1 MARQLLEGAT
11 DATKIAIVSAPSVFV
26 QVKNMLAGGT
36 YASPQVRLLEHDHR
50 FEVFEDEFVHYN
62 FETPMR
68 LPGKYM
74 VRGLYADVLTWS
86 AEMKGAYHRV
96 LCDPPFLSAD
106 CQTKG
111 EPPINLELT
120 LQCRLESRNSA
131 NRPSCSDS
139 EVALRRQKFAQ
150 QYRISIEDHC
160 VHW

>member
-1 MARQLLEGAT
+1 M
-11 DATKIAIVSAPSVFV
+11 

-50 FEVFEDEFVHYN
+50 FEVFEDEFVHYS

-68 LPGKYM
+68 LPGKYI
-74 VRGLYADVLTWS
+74 VRVLYADVLTWS

-111 EPPINLELT
+111 EPSFNLKLGFAV
-120 LQCRLESRNSA
+120 SA
-131 NRPSCSDS
+131 GKWKQR
-139 EVALRRQKFAQ
+139 
-150 QYRISIEDHC
+150 
-160 VHW
+160 